1 MPTHHEREPRY
12 SPPWTVGGDRGP
24 YQGGEPGTERVQGGT
39 APTCMLHDATP
50 KMADASCLPEPID
63 PQQGVL
69 HRLEAI
75 FANFWRKLEAKT
87 QPLISTQ
94 ASSLPANCRTVLINT
109 AGKATTTPAQEGENR
124 QETPQQTQG
133 TVESLNPPGP
143 FILPDNAEV
152 QITAESSPTAD
163 TSPRSKQVTSSD
175 TRTQKPTPPRR
186 DAEKQDTQESS
197 QGLRL
202 APRGDRISTGSGIGF
217 AEHSSLQQDFFTHPA
232 HQLNLKYQSLS

>member
-1 MPTHHEREPRY
+1 MDIESEAGSGCGEEWNACAFHKHYVRSCDRTIQEMSIESEIMRSTDETGSRRCKQ
-12 SPPWTVGGDRGP
+12 PPCEDTTSNQKEGSAG
-24 YQGGEPGTERVQGGT
+24 
-39 APTCMLHDATP
+39 H
-50 KMADASCLPEPID
+50 
-63 PQQGVL
+63 
-69 HRLEAI
+69 
-75 FANFWRKLEAKT
+75 
-87 QPLISTQ
+87 
-94 ASSLPANCRTVLINT
+94 NCRTVLINT
-109 AGKATTTPAQEGENR
+109 ACKATTTPAQEGENR

-133 TVESLNPPGP
+133 TAESQNPPGP

-175 TRTQKPTPPRR
+175 TRTQKPTPPHR

-197 QGLRL
+197 QRLRL
-202 APRGDRISTGSGIGF
+202 APRGDRISTGSGIGS